1 VFHVELRQ
9 FPHVARAFNLSAEE
23 LEARI
28 LSGWRRGAH
37 VELQD
42 RRWDPGRAKLTV
54 YEGRELE
61 ISEIG
66 LGRGWA
72 NVTRTGS
79 DVTDRV
85 LEASR
90 PPERLDDLAA
100 ALADGP
106 LTLAEATKI
115 AAELGLQPEQA
126 IWQLLQEG
134 RLKLT
139 S

>member
-28 LSGWRRGAH
+28 LNRWRGGAQL
-37 VELQD
+37 ELQD
-42 RRWDPGRAKLTV
+42 RWWDPRRAKLTI

-72 NVTRTGS
+72 NVTRTGT
-79 DVTDRV
+79 DVTERA
-85 LEASR
+85 LGASHA
-90 PPERLDDLAA
+90 PERLEDLAA
-100 ALADGP
+100 ALAQGP
-106 LTLAEATKI
+106 LTLAEAAAI
-115 AAELGLQPEQA
+115 AAELGFQPEPA
-126 IWQLLQEG
+126 IWQLLQDG

>member
-23 LEARI
+23 LEERI
-28 LSGWRRGAH
+28 LGRWRRGTN

-42 RRWDPGRAKLTV
+42 RRWDPERAKLTV
-54 YEGRELE
+54 YEGRELD

-72 NVTRTGS
+72 NATRTGT
-79 DVTDRV
+79 DVTQSV
-85 LEASR
+85 LGADPS
-90 PPERLDDLAA
+90 PERLDDLAA
-100 ALADGP
+100 ALAHGP
-106 LTLAEATKI
+106 LTLAEAAAI
-115 AAELGLQPEQA
+115 AGELGFQPEEA

>member
-9 FPHVARAFNLSAEE
+9 FPHQARAFNLTAEE
-23 LEARI
+23 LEA
-28 LSGWRRGAH
+28 SVVSPWRQGVP

-42 RRWDPGRAKLTV
+42 RRWDPRRAKLV
-54 YEGRELE
+54 IYEGRRLE
-61 ISEIG
+61 ASEIG

-72 NVTRTGS
+72 NVTRSGTA
-79 DVTDRV
+79 VTDSV
-85 LEASR
+85 LKAPA

-106 LTLAEATKI
+106 LTLAEAEAK

-126 IWQLLQEG
+126 IWQLLREG

-139 S
+139 G